1 MVEITHAEENPVNRK
16 EILIWLTVLA
26 ATLVFASL
34 KALPLVWSIMI
45 PLLIWTAITDIK
57 IRIIPNTVPV
67 VLLSFGLYQD
77 PTAAIGGFFGC
88 FLCLLPLYVLNGMG
102 GGDLKLAAGI
112 GAALGYAGG
121 ITIIFYSSLLALVY
135 IIITK
140 LIKKETGEFIRDTLF
155 SIKTFGQVKYEM
167 PEKPDEIIKATVP
180 LGTFFLPGA
189 LFFLL
194 KGGF

>member
-1 MVEITHAEENPVNRK
+1 MAEIANIEESPISLKDV
-16 EILIWLTVLA
+16 LIILTVLA
-26 ATLVFASL
+26 AVLLMVNL
-34 KALPLVWSIMI
+34 NVLPMVWSIMM

-67 VLLSFGLYQD
+67 VLLVFGLYQD
-77 PTAAIGGFFGC
+77 PTAAVGGLFGC
-88 FLCLLPLYVLNGMG
+88 FFCLLPLYVLNGMG

-112 GAALGYAGG
+112 GAAVGYAGG

-135 IIITK
+135 IVIVKFIR
-140 LIKKETGEFIRDTLF
+140 KEIGGFIRDSLF

-167 PEKPDEIIKATVP
+167 PVKADEIMKATVP
-180 LGTFFLPGA
+180 LGAFFLPGA
-189 LFFLL
+189 LFYLL

>member
-1 MVEITHAEENPVNRK
+1 MAEIANIEENPVSRK
-16 EILIWLTVLA
+16 DILILLTVLVA
-26 ATLVFASL
+26 VLILISL

-67 VLLSFGLYQD
+67 VLLAFGLYQD
-77 PTAAIGGFFGC
+77 PTVAIGGFFGC

-121 ITIIFYSSLLALVY
+121 ISIIFYSSLLAFVY

-140 LIKKETGEFIRDTLF
+140 LAKKEIGEFTRDSLF

-167 PEKPDEIIKATVP
+167 PEKADEIIKATVP
-180 LGTFFLPGA
+180 LGAFFLPGA